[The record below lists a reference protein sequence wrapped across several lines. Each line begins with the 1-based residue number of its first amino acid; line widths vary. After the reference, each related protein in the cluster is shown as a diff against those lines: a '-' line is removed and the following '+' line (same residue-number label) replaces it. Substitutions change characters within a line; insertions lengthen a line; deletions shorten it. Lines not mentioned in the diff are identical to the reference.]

1 MQGDNMKHEPV
12 KSSMI
17 ESLAHEGT
25 TLQVKF
31 KGGATYECQGVTPEQ
46 FHTLKHSASV
56 GKHLNSMK
64 ITGRRI

>member
-1 MQGDNMKHEPV
+1 MKHEPV

-25 TLQVKF
+25 TLHAKF
-31 KGGATYECQGVTPEQ
+31 KGGAVYEYQGVSPDQ
-46 FHTLKHSASV
+46 FHTLKHSASI

>member
-1 MQGDNMKHEPV
+1 MKHEPV

-25 TLQVKF
+25 TLHVKF
-31 KGGATYECQGVTPEQ
+31 KGGAVYEYQGVTPGQ
-46 FHTLKHSASV
+46 FHALKNSASV
-56 GKHLNSMK
+56 GKHLNSMN